1 MKRNLFLLLGLIIV
15 NQSFAADRSLVETF
29 KAAVANDVKV
39 YEDGESYT
47 RTEGFTKLFQQ
58 TKDFLNQNYGQGEI
72 QFISFFEYVK
82 SLSKQPL
89 AQQLAQKN
97 KQLPTIQALI
107 QESFFKGSRLQK
119 GTLCVIV
126 LLTVYGGYNVCAN
139 LKNRFLKK
147 KSD

>member
-1 MKRNLFLLLGLIIV
+1 MAK
-15 NQSFAADRSLVETF
+15 
-29 KAAVANDVKV
+29 DVKV
-39 YEDGESYT
+39 YEDGQNFD
-47 RTEGFTKLFQQ
+47 RTEEFKQLFEQ
-58 TKDFLNQNYGQGEI
+58 TKTFLNQSYGQGEI

>member
-15 NQSFAADRSLVETF
+15 NQSFAADSSLVETF

-39 YEDGESYT
+39 YENDQNFD
-47 RTEGFTKLFQQ
+47 RTEEFTKLFQQ

-72 QFISFFEYVK
+72 QFINFFKYVK
-82 SLSKQPL
+82 SLSKQ
-89 AQQLAQKN
+89 QLTQKN

-107 QESFFKGSRLQK
+107 QEIVFKGSWLQK
-119 GTLCVIV
+119 GSLCVIV